1 MNVHKQVK
9 NGKGNVMKKY
19 GIITICFCL
28 AATLFITAIGTAAQK
43 YSSWDQFCYSGPGL
57 KQIGVLAVKHSRE
70 IESSPWSVGCETL
83 DRDYGD
89 FSKYKDYVGELGVKR
104 ARIQSG
110 WAKCEKEKGV
120 YDFTWLDPI
129 VKGLKE
135 QTVEPWMCLCYGNP
149 IYGSD
154 FRLNAKLFSDDET
167 MAAWLKYV
175 EATVKQYKNDIK
187 EWEIW
192 NEVNH
197 DKTAGKNYASLL
209 MKTAETIRKIQP
221 DAVIIGL
228 ATVRVD
234 LKFTKE
240 VLDILKENNKLGLV
254 NYISYHPYVKT
265 PDNIYDD
272 VNKLK
277 ELVDSYDPNIQ
288 LFQGESGCPAIL
300 EWTHALAYY
309 PWTEISQAKWL
320 MRRMAGDRVRNIRT
334 SIFTI
339 VDLKYPDMLQS
350 FGLLRANLLHEII
363 YKRPS
368 YYGVQHMASVFDDT
382 VTPVGELEYQS
393 WNSREMTA
401 AKFQK
406 GESPILLLWYKDRVP
421 DDNLKWDIL
430 DITIKDINFKD
441 PVYVEMISGKVYE
454 LKSSD
459 WSNKGKNVTFE
470 NLPVWD
476 SVIMITERSNV
487 TMKTK

>member
-1 MNVHKQVK
+1 MPTQAKQW
-9 NGKGNVMKKY
+9 KGNVMKKY
-19 GIITICFCL
+19 SMINIYLYFIT
-28 AATLFITAIGTAAQK
+28 TLFIAGSGIAAQK
-43 YSSWDQFCYSGPGL
+43 YSSWDQFRYAGPGL

-70 IESSPWSVGCETL
+70 IKASPWSVGCETL

-149 IYGSD
+149 LYNSD
-154 FRLNAKLFSDDET
+154 IDLNAKLFSDDKT
-167 MAAWLKYV
+167 MSAWLNYV
-175 EATVKQYKNDIK
+175 EATVKQYKDTVK

-192 NEVNH
+192 NEINH
-197 DKTAGKNYASLL
+197 DKTAAKNYAALL
-209 MKTAETIRKIQP
+209 MKTAERIRKVQP
-221 DAVIIGL
+221 DAIIIGF
-228 ATVRVD
+228 AMVRVD

-240 VLDILKENNKLGLV
+240 VFEILKENNQAGIL
-254 NYISYHPYVKT
+254 NYVSYHPYVKN
-265 PDNIYDD
+265 PDSIYDD
-272 VNKLK
+272 VSKLK
-277 ELVDSYDPNIQ
+277 ELVDSYDPNIK
-288 LFQGESGCPAIL
+288 LFQGESGCPSAL
-300 EWTHALAYY
+300 EWTHALPYY

-320 MRRMAGDRVRNIRT
+320 MRRMAGDRVRDIRT

-339 VDLKYPDMLQS
+339 VDLKYPNMLQS

-368 YYGVQHMASVFDDT
+368 YYGVQNMAGFFDDT

-393 WNSREMTA
+393 WNSREMTV

-406 GESPILLLWYKDRVP
+406 NDKPVLLVWYKDCIP
-421 DDNLKWDIL
+421 DDKLEWDIL
-430 DITIKDINFKD
+430 DITINGVNFKD
-441 PVYVEMISGKVYE
+441 PVYVEMVSGKVFE
-454 LKSSD
+454 INDAD
-459 WSNKGKNVTFE
+459 WSNKDKNVKFV

-476 SVIMITERSNV
+476 SVIMITERSNID
-487 TMKTK
+487 MKTK